1 MNRID
6 AHQHF
11 WKFDPVR
18 DTWITEDMKVL
29 HRDFMPQ
36 DLQPILE
43 ENAVEA
49 CIAVQADQSLEETR
63 FLLNL
68 SEDYSFIK
76 GVVGWV
82 DLQSDKL
89 EKQLDYFSEEEK
101 LKGFRHIVQAE
112 QDPEFLSRPSFLSG
126 IQKLYKRKYTYDLLI
141 TSNQLQQAIS
151 FAKNTPDGLLVV
163 IDHLAKPNLLER
175 EFDFW
180 SRGMKSLAE
189 HPNFYCKLSGLV
201 TEARWNRW
209 ELTDFEPYINH
220 ILTCFGPE
228 RIIFGSDWPVCT
240 LAASYN
246 EVIDV
251 VNHYIQRLSQG
262 EQEMIWHKNAE
273 AFYKL

>member
-1 MNRID
+1 MKRID

-11 WKFDPVR
+11 WKFDPIR
-18 DTWITEDMKVL
+18 DAWITSDMGVL
-29 HRDFMPQ
+29 QQDFMPQ
-36 DLQPILE
+36 DLQPIIE
-43 ENAVEA
+43 ENGVEA
-49 CIAVQADQSLEETR
+49 CVVVQADQSLQETS
-63 FLLNL
+63 FLLGL
-68 SEDYSFIK
+68 SAKYSFIK

-82 DLQSDKL
+82 DLQSNQL
-89 EKQLDYFSEEEK
+89 EKQLDLFSEEKK

-112 QDPEFLSRPSFLSG
+112 QDPNFLNRPAFLSG
-126 IQKLYKRKYTYDLLI
+126 IKTLNKRSYTYDLLI
-141 TSNQLQQAIS
+141 TSNQLPQAVD
-151 FAKNTPDGLLVV
+151 FAKNIPEDIPVV
-163 IDHLAKPNLLER
+163 IDHLAKPNLLEK
-175 EFDFW
+175 ELDLW
-180 SRGMKSLAE
+180 AIGIKALAE

-209 ELTDFEPYINH
+209 ELTDFELYINH

-251 VNHYIQRLSQG
+251 VNHHIQRLSQG